1 LGPGPT
7 ATPGS
12 WRPPVRSVRSTSS
25 STARP
30 GPGVDGIPDFNAL
43 HSRKHEDE
51 DEVQLAPS
59 VILVEGDNDLR
70 KLRKANLDRLLVA
83 PLLKLESRTISA
95 LACW

>member
-1 LGPGPT
+1 M
-7 ATPGS
+7 
-12 WRPPVRSVRSTSS
+12 
-25 STARP
+25 
-30 GPGVDGIPDFNAL
+30 
-43 HSRKHEDE
+43 
-51 DEVQLAPS
+51 QLAPS